1 MYPRI
6 HHVSS
11 DCHDTH
17 ARSGSR
23 PAVPGHARQDPGD
36 PAVLPPPGGTT
47 PNVFFPQVTEAE
59 AARDR
64 APARP
69 GPAGRNREREVA
81 RVLGPAAAERAGT
94 TIEEVHP

>member
-6 HHVSS
+6 HHVSF

-17 ARSGSR
+17 ALAGFR
-23 PAVPGHARQDPGD
+23 PAVPGHAPGD

-47 PNVFFPQVTEAE
+47 PNVFFPQVTEA
-59 AARDR
+59 R
-64 APARP
+64 AVRNRVHARP
-69 GPAGRNREREVA
+69 GPAGRNRKREVA
-81 RVLGPAAAERAGT
+81 RVLGLAAADRAGT

>member
-6 HHVSS
+6 HHVSF

-17 ARSGSR
+17 ARSGLR
-23 PAVPGHARQDPGD
+23 PAVPGHARHAPGD
-36 PAVLPPPGGTT
+36 PAAVLPPPGGTT

-59 AARDR
+59 AVRDR
-64 APARP
+64 VHARP
-69 GPAGRNREREVA
+69 GPAGRNREVA
-81 RVLGPAAAERAGT
+81 RVPGLAAAERAGT